1 MSKQSHDQ
9 DEPQQAP
16 GTSASAAAAQNDTSS
31 SGAESSTADAS
42 DTRPAA
48 ESGMGE
54 TNKTSARGRPRGRRG
69 GKGRTSNTRDSAS
82 AGAQRDDA
90 AQQASSDPAA
100 SKSADSGAADAK
112 SSDSSSSQSSN
123 SSEAKSPNG
132 MNSESKSPDS
142 KASTSKTSSDKNTG
156 ASADTKASKASTGT
170 SSASAAASKPESS
183 KPSSSKPSTSKASPS
198 PSASTAGGTGGT
210 GQGGSAT
217 AASGGGGGGRQTIGT
232 VALVLVILLAV
243 GVVVAG
249 WFGWQRLEQQQQ
261 RLAQVDTN
269 REAVS
274 ALESRLSEAEQA
286 RASVDEAV
294 ASVESEFSD
303 YQSQVNDTLDG
314 VLDELNS
321 QQQTDEREWLHAEV
335 AYLLRLANQRLQLER
350 DVGGAMALLE
360 TADKRLKEA
369 DNPALLPV
377 RRAVADELAKLDAVP
392 DVDRTGLYLSLNAQ
406 QEQLASLPLKQD
418 VAEIAAEGSIESPPS
433 GDWQQQLKRFGS
445 ELKDLVT
452 VRRHDQALEA
462 LITPEQESY
471 LRQNVRLVIE
481 QAQLALL
488 KEEPELYRASL
499 DKAVTLI
506 EGYYD
511 TDRDSVQ
518 TSIARLTDMRGK
530 TIRPELPDISGS
542 QQAMA
547 HFIQTRFDA
556 GAQGGDA

>member
-31 SGAESSTADAS
+31 SGAESSTADAP
-42 DTRPAA
+42 DTRSADA
-48 ESGMGE
+48 SGMGE

-82 AGAQRDDA
+82 TGAQHDDA
-90 AQQASSDPAA
+90 SQQASDPAA

-123 SSEAKSPNG
+123 SSEAKSPDS
-132 MNSESKSPDS
+132 MSSESKSPDS

-156 ASADTKASKASTGT
+156 ASADAKASTGT

-217 AASGGGGGGRQTIGT
+217 AASGRGGGGRQTIGT

-261 RLAQVDTN
+261 RLAQVDSN

-286 RASVDEAV
+286 RASVDDAV

-303 YQSQVNDTLDG
+303 YRSQVNDTLDR

-392 DVDRTGLYLSLNAQ
+392 DVDRTGLYLTLNAQ

-418 VAEIAAEGSIESPPS
+418 VAEIAAEGSIETPPS

-462 LITPEQESY
+462 LITPEQETY

-511 TDRDSVQ
+511 TDRDSVK

>member
-31 SGAESSTADAS
+31 SGAESSTGDAS
-42 DTRPAA
+42 DAST
-48 ESGMGE
+48 SGASSAGE
-54 TNKTSARGRPRGRRG
+54 TNKPGTRGRPRGRRG
-69 GKGRTSNTRDSAS
+69 GKGRTSNNAQDNASRDDDAS
-82 AGAQRDDA
+82 AGESAEQATA
-90 AQQASSDPAA
+90 AKNTETAV
-100 SKSADSGAADAK
+100 SGGNRQNA
-112 SSDSSSSQSSN
+112 
-123 SSEAKSPNG
+123 
-132 MNSESKSPDS
+132 DS
-142 KASTSKTSSDKNTG
+142 KASSTKSANTQGAGAQGATAQGSSSQGSSNQGSSNQSAGGKSAAESSSG
-156 ASADTKASKASTGT
+156 ASSAKAA
-170 SSASAAASKPESS
+170 SS
-183 KPSSSKPSTSKASPS
+183 KPSPSQPSSTS
-198 PSASTAGGTGGT
+198 
-210 GQGGSAT
+210 GGSAGGGSG
-217 AASGGGGGGRQTIGT
+217 AHKASGGNGGGRQTVGI
-232 VALVLVILLAV
+232 VALILVILLAI

-249 WFGWQRLEQQQQ
+249 WFGWQRFEQQQQ
-261 RLAQVDTN
+261 RLAQVESN

-274 ALESRLSEAEQA
+274 ALETRLEETEQSRAAAL
-286 RASVDEAV
+286 DEAV
-294 ASVESEFSD
+294 ASVEGEFADYRSEVD
-303 YQSQVNDTLDG
+303 DTLDR

-321 QQQTDEREWLHAEV
+321 QQQTDEREWLHAEA

-360 TADKRLKEA
+360 TADKRLKETG
-369 DNPALLPV
+369 NPALLPV
-377 RRAVADELAKLDAVP
+377 RRAIADELAKLDAVP

-418 VAEIAAEGSIESPPS
+418 VAEAPVEGTIETPPS
-433 GDWQQQLKRFGS
+433 GDWQQQLSRFGS

-462 LITPEQESY
+462 LMTPEQESY
-471 LRQNVRLVIE
+471 LRQNVRLVLE

-499 DKAVTLI
+499 DKAISMI

-511 TDRDSVQ
+511 TERESVESSISRLAEMRD
-518 TSIARLTDMRGK
+518 K

-547 HFIQTRFDA
+547 HFIQTRFEA
-556 GAQGGDA
+556 RAQGGDA

>member
-31 SGAESSTADAS
+31 SGAESSTADAP
-42 DTRPAA
+42 DTRSADA
-48 ESGMGE
+48 SGTGE
-54 TNKTSARGRPRGRRG
+54 ANKTSSRGRPRGRRG
-69 GKGRTSNTRDSAS
+69 GKGRTSNARDSAGAQSEDASSQASSKGAESQSAENKSAESKGAESKAASGTSDKAS
-82 AGAQRDDA
+82 AGAS
-90 AQQASSDPAA
+90 ASSTQAT
-100 SKSADSGAADAK
+100 K
-112 SSDSSSSQSSN
+112 SS
-123 SSEAKSPNG
+123 
-132 MNSESKSPDS
+132 
-142 KASTSKTSSDKNTG
+142 
-156 ASADTKASKASTGT
+156 
-170 SSASAAASKPESS
+170 AA
-183 KPSSSKPSTSKASPS
+183 TSKAS
-198 PSASTAGGTGGT
+198 STGPTAAGAGGT

-217 AASGGGGGGRQTIGT
+217 AASGGNGGGRQTAGIL
-232 VALVLVILLAV
+232 ALVLVILLAV
-243 GVVVAG
+243 GVAAAG

-261 RLAQVDTN
+261 RLAQVDSN
-269 REAVS
+269 SEAVS
-274 ALESRLSEAEQA
+274 TLESRLSEAEQA
-286 RASVDEAV
+286 RASVDDAV
-294 ASVESEFSD
+294 TSVQSEFSD

-392 DVDRTGLYLSLNAQ
+392 KVDRTGLYLSLNAQ

-418 VAEIAAEGSIESPPS
+418 VAEIAAEGKIETPPS

-506 EGYYD
+506 KGYYD
-511 TDRDSVQ
+511 TDRDSVK
-518 TSIARLTDMRGK
+518 TSIARLSEMRDK

-547 HFIQTRFDA
+547 HFMQTRFDA

>member
-31 SGAESSTADAS
+31 SGAESSTGDAS
-42 DTRPAA
+42 DAST
-48 ESGMGE
+48 SGASSAGE
-54 TNKTSARGRPRGRRG
+54 TNKPGTRGRPRGRRG
-69 GKGRTSNTRDSAS
+69 GKGRTSNNAQDNASRDDDAS
-82 AGAQRDDA
+82 AGESAEQATA
-90 AQQASSDPAA
+90 AKNTETAV
-100 SKSADSGAADAK
+100 SGGNRQNA
-112 SSDSSSSQSSN
+112 
-123 SSEAKSPNG
+123 
-132 MNSESKSPDS
+132 DS
-142 KASTSKTSSDKNTG
+142 KASSTKSANTQGAGAQGATAQGSSSQGSSNQGSSHQSAGGKSAAESSSG
-156 ASADTKASKASTGT
+156 ASSAKAA
-170 SSASAAASKPESS
+170 SS
-183 KPSSSKPSTSKASPS
+183 KPSPSQPSSTS
-198 PSASTAGGTGGT
+198 
-210 GQGGSAT
+210 GGSAGGGSG
-217 AASGGGGGGRQTIGT
+217 AHKASGGNGGGRQTVGI
-232 VALVLVILLAV
+232 VALILVILLAI

-249 WFGWQRLEQQQQ
+249 WFGWQRFEQQQQ
-261 RLAQVDTN
+261 RLAQVESN

-274 ALESRLSEAEQA
+274 ALETRLEETEQSRAAAL
-286 RASVDEAV
+286 DEAV
-294 ASVESEFSD
+294 ASVEGEFADYRSEVD
-303 YQSQVNDTLDG
+303 DTLDR

-321 QQQTDEREWLHAEV
+321 QQQTDEREWLHAEA

-360 TADKRLKEA
+360 TADKRLKETG
-369 DNPALLPV
+369 NPALLPV
-377 RRAVADELAKLDAVP
+377 RRAIADELAKLDAVP

-418 VAEIAAEGSIESPPS
+418 VAEAPVEGTIETPPS
-433 GDWQQQLKRFGS
+433 GDWQQQLSRFGS

-462 LITPEQESY
+462 LMTPEQESY
-471 LRQNVRLVIE
+471 LRQNVRLVLE

-499 DKAVTLI
+499 DKAISMI

-511 TDRDSVQ
+511 TERESVESSISRLAEMRD
-518 TSIARLTDMRGK
+518 K

-547 HFIQTRFDA
+547 HFIQTRFEA
-556 GAQGGDA
+556 RAQGGDA

>member
-16 GTSASAAAAQNDTSS
+16 GTSASAAAAPNDTSS
-31 SGAESSTADAS
+31 SGAASSTAEAS
-42 DTRPAA
+42 EAGS
-48 ESGMGE
+48 SGAS
-54 TNKTSARGRPRGRRG
+54 SASEAGKPSNRGRPRGRRG
-69 GKGRTSNTRDSAS
+69 GKGRHPSPRDSAS
-82 AGAQRDDA
+82 SEAATDTAAASAGADR
-90 AQQASSDPAA
+90 PAA
-100 SKSADSGAADAK
+100 SKSADSGLA
-112 SSDSSSSQSSN
+112 
-123 SSEAKSPNG
+123 EAKSPESSKG
-132 MNSESKSPDS
+132 AESQSPDSQSSATKSPESKSPES
-142 KASTSKTSSDKNTG
+142 KASGDKSAG
-156 ASADTKASKASTGT
+156 ASGGAKASTGASP
-170 SSASAAASKPESS
+170 SSASAATSSASKT
-183 KPSSSKPSTSKASPS
+183 SSSKTS
-198 PSASTAGGTGGT
+198 
-210 GQGGSAT
+210 SAT
-217 AASGGGGGGRQTIGT
+217 PSSAGKGASGGAAETSTSDGNGGGRKAGI

-261 RLAQVDTN
+261 RLAQVESN

-274 ALESRLSEAEQA
+274 ALETRFEEAEQA
-286 RASVDEAV
+286 RASALDEAV
-294 ASVESEFSD
+294 ASVEGEFSD
-303 YQSQVNDTLDG
+303 YRSEVDQTLDR
-314 VLDELNS
+314 VLEELNS

-360 TADKRLKEA
+360 TADTRLGEA
-369 DNPALLPV
+369 NNPALLPV
-377 RRAVADELAKLDAVP
+377 RRAVAEELAKLDAVP
-392 DVDRTGLYLSLNAQ
+392 NVDRTGLYLSLNAQ
-406 QEQLASLPLKQD
+406 QEQLAELPLKQD
-418 VAEIAAEGSIESPPS
+418 VAEIAAEGSIETPPS
-433 GDWQQQLKRFGS
+433 GDWQQQLERFGS

-452 VRRHDQALEA
+452 VRRHEQALEA

-471 LRQNVRLVIE
+471 LRQNVRLVLE

-506 EGYYD
+506 EGYYN
-511 TDRDSVQ
+511 TEREGVQ
-518 TSIARLTDMRGK
+518 ASLARLGELREV

-547 HFIQTRFDA
+547 HFIEKRFEA

>member
-42 DTRPAA
+42 DTRSADEA
-48 ESGMGE
+48 GMGE

-82 AGAQRDDA
+82 VGAQRDDA
-90 AQQASSDPAA
+90 SQQASSDPAA

-132 MNSESKSPDS
+132 MNSESKSSESKSPDS
-142 KASTSKTSSDKNTG
+142 KASSDKNTG
-156 ASADTKASKASTGT
+156 ASADTKASTGI

-183 KPSSSKPSTSKASPS
+183 KSSSSKPSTSKASPS

-210 GQGGSAT
+210 GQGGSDT

-261 RLAQVDTN
+261 RLAQVDSN

-286 RASVDEAV
+286 RASVDDAV

-303 YQSQVNDTLDG
+303 YQSQVNDTLDR

-418 VAEIAAEGSIESPPS
+418 VAEIAAEGSIETPPS

-511 TDRDSVQ
+511 TDRDSVK

-547 HFIQTRFDA
+547 HFIQTRFDD

>member
-31 SGAESSTADAS
+31 SGAESSTADAP
-42 DTRPAA
+42 DTRSADA
-48 ESGMGE
+48 SGMGE

-82 AGAQRDDA
+82 TGAQHDDA
-90 AQQASSDPAA
+90 SQQASDPAA

-112 SSDSSSSQSSN
+112 SSDSSSSQSSK
-123 SSEAKSPNG
+123 SSEAKSPGG
-132 MNSESKSPDS
+132 MNSESKRPDS
-142 KASTSKTSSDKNTG
+142 KASSDKNTG
-156 ASADTKASKASTGT
+156 ASADTKASTGA
-170 SSASAAASKPESS
+170 SSASAAASKSSSS
-183 KPSSSKPSTSKASPS
+183 KPSSSKASPS
-198 PSASTAGGTGGT
+198 QPASTAAGAGGT

-217 AASGGGGGGRQTIGT
+217 AASGGDGGGRQTTGT

-243 GVVVAG
+243 GVVAAG

-261 RLAQVDTN
+261 RLAQVDSN

-286 RASVDEAV
+286 RASVDDAV

-303 YQSQVNDTLDG
+303 YQSQVNDTLDR

-418 VAEIAAEGSIESPPS
+418 VAEIAAEGSIETPPS

-511 TDRDSVQ
+511 TDRDSVK